1 VRQRSQLNDRQLRV
15 LKGVAGGD
23 ELTSADNGTKRS
35 ANALHDRGLL
45 IVRRSPWRAVITDAG
60 RFYLEHGRYPDRLH
74 SPASSSGEPPI
85 DQLHRAD
92 PTPRP
97 KSSVS
102 TASSSRPKPQ
112 RRPPH
117 TTARITVER
126 RTAAVE
132 LVDELVVAGA
142 KVIRQPDDAAQTHW
156 RQVVDFAKRN
166 NLIPA
171 GKRIEK
177 ATTSWGTL
185 RIRLLNGP
193 HPNSR
198 RDRTLPV
205 VPMPTELRGLHPVVK
220 AIQDDSGRLHM
231 GGSLRHRCL
240 LYFHGL
246 TQEAVR
252 RGYGVQAQP
261 IADRHRGRI
270 TTYGRPGVPDYSR
283 REGELNVVVDGFSYL
298 ITVDQQHP
306 EAEDL
311 ERYDQLYVW
320 VRGPGHT
327 HDGCR
332 THWRDGKRATIDDS
346 IASVLGEIETWA
358 AAAERE
364 KDDRHARWQAAM
376 DEAPRLATHA
386 QLAAE
391 LEQQVRHWRD
401 IQELR
406 QYCDSLEVRIQDA
419 DDDEPVDEARRWL
432 AWARDHAEVMD
443 PLSQL
448 PTTPTPTIRPEDL
461 EPYLDGWSPHDPDE
475 YRRRSAA
482 HLLTW
487 RSHRTIDGS
496 ANGANWN
503 A

>member
-1 VRQRSQLNDRQLRV
+1 VRQRSQLNDRQLQV

-45 IVRRSPWRAVITDAG
+45 LVRRSPWRAVITDAG

-97 KSSVS
+97 KSSIP

-117 TTARITVER
+117 TTARITAER

-132 LVDELVVAGA
+132 LVDELVAAGE

-156 RQVVDFAKRN
+156 RHVVDFAKRN
-166 NLIPA
+166 QLVPD

-177 ATTSWGTL
+177 TRTRRGEL
-185 RIRLLNGP
+185 RIRLLSGP

-198 RDRTLPV
+198 RDRALPG
-205 VPMPTELRGLHPVVK
+205 VPMPTELHGLHPVVK
-220 AIQDDSGRLHM
+220 TIQDDSGRLHM

-261 IADRHRGRI
+261 IAHRHRGRI

-283 REGELNVVVDGFSYL
+283 REGELNLLVNGFSYL
-298 ITVDQQHP
+298 ITIDQQHP

-327 HDGCR
+327 YDGCR

-346 IASVLGEIETWA
+346 IASVLGEIESWA
-358 AAAERE
+358 AAATRE
-364 KDDRHARWQAAM
+364 KDDRRARWQAAM
-376 DEAPRLATHA
+376 EQATRMATHDR
-386 QLAAE
+386 LVAE
-391 LEQQVRHWRD
+391 LEDQVKRWRE
-401 IQELR
+401 IQDLR
-406 QYCDSLEVRIQDA
+406 QYCEALEARIQDS

-432 AWARDHAEVMD
+432 AWARDQAELMD
-443 PLSQL
+443 PLFQL
-448 PTTPTPTIRPEDL
+448 PVTPTPKIRLEDL
-461 EPYLDGWSPHDPDE
+461 EPYLDGWSPHGPEDAD
-475 YRRRSAA
+475 
-482 HLLTW
+482 HG
-487 RSHRTIDGS
+487 DGS
-496 ANGANWN
+496 YLTGWSA
-503 A
+503 